1 MFSHSYEDL
10 QHTVCYKLYNSW
22 NITSKEKYTYSKG
35 VKSSMPS
42 HSYMTYSQMLLYVG
56 HFLVDPVHLPRQ
68 VTGVLSDQDQMVDR
82 QNQGSAS
89 IIFNTAILLYRNR
102 QGCLKRLSVEGR
114 NKKEEGRSGVQLI
127 ARLILKYNNSRVIT

>member
-35 VKSSMPS
+35 VRSSMPS

-102 QGCLKRLSVEGR
+102 QGCLKRLSVEER
-114 NKKEEGRSGVQLI
+114 NKKEEGRSGGLAYSQI
-127 ARLILKYNNSRVIT
+127 DFEIQ

>member
-1 MFSHSYEDL
+1 
-10 QHTVCYKLYNSW
+10 
-22 NITSKEKYTYSKG
+22 
-35 VKSSMPS
+35 
-42 HSYMTYSQMLLYVG
+42 MLLYVG

-114 NKKEEGRSGVQLI
+114 NKKEGRSGGL
-127 ARLILKYNNSRVIT
+127 AYS